1 MKKHIFD
8 ADRFYYELT
17 GEKLGAKYESPISI
31 FYDAAEIATKA
42 IIAGEENAVVEAVG
56 KIGIKVNR
64 DELIK
69 ALAYDRGQYFRGYCD
84 AKMDSLR
91 KGARP
96 FSVIDKE
103 TGKEADTY
111 QIALSEE
118 WANGIIY
125 CDMDSFAIM
134 ENGDLVLLDECGRFA
149 YCPPDRFE
157 VRFEERDE
165 E

>member
-1 MKKHIFD
+1 MKEPVFD
-8 ADRFYYELT
+8 GDRFYYEHT
-17 GEKLGAKYESPISI
+17 GETLAAKYESPIAI
-31 FYDAAEIATKA
+31 FYDAAEIITKA
-42 IIAGEENAVVEAVG
+42 AIAGEENAVVEAVG

-103 TGKEADTY
+103 TGNEADTY
-111 QIALSEE
+111 QIALHEK
-118 WANGIIY
+118 WAKGLIY
-125 CDMDSFAIM
+125 CDIDGFAIM
-134 ENGDLVLLDECGRFA
+134 ENGDLVLLDECGRVA

-157 VRFEERDE
+157 VRFEEESE